1 MLTVPAISARV
12 MTTSAMKMA
21 GDLYAEQKEKVRAM
35 ATITGYTFDS
45 VEGAGQ
51 MLDLVRNLDKQ
62 QLITLE
68 DAAMVTWPEN
78 KKKPKT
84 KHLDD
89 MTGAGALGGAF
100 WGLLFGLVFFVPF
113 FGMAVGAAMGAL
125 VGYFAN
131 LGIDKSFIKTAQEK
145 VQPGTSALFL
155 MTSDA
160 VPDKVTDAVKR
171 SGLKFDLF
179 YTNLSDEQEKRLHED
194 YGV

>member
-1 MLTVPAISARV
+1 MH
-12 MTTSAMKMA
+12 
-21 GDLYAEQKEKVRAM
+21 AM

-45 VEGAGQ
+45 VDGAGQ
-51 MLDLVRNLDKQ
+51 MLDLVQKLAKQ
-62 QLITLE
+62 QLITLD
-68 DAAMVTWPEN
+68 DAAMVTWPQN

-100 WGLLFGLVFFVPF
+100 WGMLFGLIFFVPF

-125 VGYFAN
+125 VGHFAN
-131 LGIDKSFIKTAQEK
+131 LGIDKSFIKSAQEK

-160 VPDKVTDAVKR
+160 VQDKVRDAVRR

-179 YTNLSDEQEKRLHED
+179 YTDLSDEQEKQLHDD
-194 YGV
+194 YGA